1 MVTKGQMTG
10 LIFAIA
16 LPVLAGLI
24 PYYRFWK
31 RSSKIEGGMFGALAY
46 GILGY
51 FWQEIIYSFLGLVA
65 LTKMTGILN
74 ATGGN
79 AVFVAFVEALTGS
92 LFVAL
97 GLYWGIYLT
106 NTKQRSLFRSTTV
119 GIGFGVGAALL
130 KYGFQLYYA
139 VRINMGTFSGTD
151 ASREAILGISA
162 SSLYLAAYRNILI
175 VLIYMGVA
183 LLMGKFYLQK
193 NRLSSWLVPILT
205 YMFMRFTDV
214 ILNTYAPEVVAKSV
228 YCVILTVLAA
238 GVSWMVYQWLKT
250 GEVHIGKYEIK

>member
-1 MVTKGQMTG
+1 
-10 LIFAIA
+10 
-16 LPVLAGLI
+16 
-24 PYYRFWK
+24 
-31 RSSKIEGGMFGALAY
+31 
-46 GILGY
+46 
-51 FWQEIIYSFLGLVA
+51 
-65 LTKMTGILN
+65 
-74 ATGGN
+74 
-79 AVFVAFVEALTGS
+79 
-92 LFVAL
+92 
-97 GLYWGIYLT
+97 
-106 NTKQRSLFRSTTV
+106 
-119 GIGFGVGAALL
+119 
-130 KYGFQLYYA
+130 
-139 VRINMGTFSGTD
+139 MGTFSGTD